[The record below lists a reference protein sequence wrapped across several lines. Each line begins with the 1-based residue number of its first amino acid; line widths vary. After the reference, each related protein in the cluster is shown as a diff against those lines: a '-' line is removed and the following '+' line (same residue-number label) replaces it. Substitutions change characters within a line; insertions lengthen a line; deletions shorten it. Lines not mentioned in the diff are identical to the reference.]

1 MTDNPPLDNSHRSSA
16 RASELATIAAL
27 AGCILTSV
35 YLVFG
40 GTSSLALSGV
50 NPLAAWPY
58 ILGFAL
64 AVLGIVLHA
73 SQPRTSKG
81 HVTITVTAGVLGSL
95 TLPIAWLYFGF
106 AGIGVDTDEQ
116 VTGLMAAFIA
126 AVVPVVM
133 VFVGAVISWRA
144 PEWTRQHRVRVTT
157 VLVLAAVAVSIGCII
172 FARFSFPDTGTI

>member
-1 MTDNPPLDNSHRSSA
+1 M
-16 RASELATIAAL
+16 
-27 AGCILTSV
+27 

-144 PEWTRQHRVRVTT
+144 RSG
-157 VLVLAAVAVSIGCII
+157 LANIVCA
-172 FARFSFPDTGTI
+172 

>member
-1 MTDNPPLDNSHRSSA
+1 MTDNRPRDNSRRSGA

-27 AGCILTSV
+27 AGCFLTSV
-35 YLVFG
+35 YLVLG

-50 NPLAAWPY
+50 NLLAAWPY

-73 SQPRTSKG
+73 SQPRTSKH
-81 HVTITVTAGVLGSL
+81 HVTITVAAGLLGFL

-106 AGIGVDTDEQ
+106 AGIGMETDEQ
-116 VTGLMAAFIA
+116 VAGIMAAFIA

-133 VFVGAVISWRA
+133 VFAGGVISWRSS
-144 PEWTRQHRVRVTT
+144 ELTRRHRMRVTT
-157 VLVLAAVAVSIGCII
+157 VLVLATVAISIGCII
-172 FARFSFPDTGTI
+172 FARFSFPDAGTI